1 MDRPSK
7 DPSARHSARHIRQHI
22 KAYYERLFNGH
33 SAPSPELPIRQGRD
47 LAAALL
53 YPLDS
58 LAVLPAR
65 IWEHFL
71 PCGNPLQYLHPKA
84 GDSILN
90 LGSGIGIDSM
100 ALAQTCEYP
109 IDIVNLDVVSQI
121 LFESRTVTSELGLSG
136 LDPSHSS
143 ISFICGEGSHLPFRP
158 ATFDWILL
166 NGVLNLFPDKQSLL
180 TEIWQVLKEGG
191 RLVVMDLCAA
201 TELPEYFE
209 KELDGWAWCMS
220 GAHTKSQLVE
230 MVESA
235 GLRVEVLSEN
245 EDPDL
250 LFRMG
255 LLARKAS

>member
-7 DPSARHSARHIRQHI
+7 DPSARHIRQHI

-235 GLRVEVLSEN
+235 GFRVEVLSEN